1 MILIDKIPIGI
12 IPFSIIPFG
21 KLRKITY
28 LCKMNSPFIYGKVVT
43 GNYFI
48 NRTQEIKRLSGNFQN
63 QLNSILI
70 SPRRWGKSSLVR
82 KTAAEVSTSYSD
94 IRFCFLDLFRIR
106 TEEEFYKRY
115 ATEIIKSTSGKL
127 DEWIESTK
135 NFLGRLS
142 PSFSFGTDP
151 ANDFKLS
158 FGVSSN
164 ELDVEEILNLPE
176 KIATKKNIQIIVC
189 IDEFQNIGNYKES
202 LEFQKLL
209 RSVWQYHQNTSYCL
223 YGSKRHMMMELFEKQ
238 SMPFY
243 KFGDVLFLQKITKQ
257 HFIEFITRSFSKT
270 DKYIDKVLSKNLIE
284 RVDTHPY
291 FVQQLA
297 HIVWVNTSGNVT
309 EYILEESV
317 NELIDQN
324 SILYQQIVNELSNT
338 QLNFLI
344 ALSKGEI
351 VFNSA
356 EVIHKYALG
365 TSGNVTKIKKA
376 LLKKE
381 IIDISNGSIS
391 FLDPALRLW
400 LLKIFL

>member
-1 MILIDKIPIGI
+1 MK
-12 IPFSIIPFG
+12 
-21 KLRKITY
+21 
-28 LCKMNSPFIYGKVVT
+28 SPFIFGKVVT
-43 GNYFI
+43 GNHFI

-63 QLNSILI
+63 HINSILI

-82 KTAAEVSTSYSD
+82 KTATVVNTSNSN

-106 TEEEFYKRY
+106 TEDEFYKRY

-127 DEWIESTK
+127 DEWIENVK
-135 NFLGRLS
+135 YFMGRLS

-158 FGVSSN
+158 FGVSSH
-164 ELDVEEILNLPE
+164 ELDVEEILDLPE
-176 KIATKKNIQIIVC
+176 KIAKKKNIHIIVC

-243 KFGDVLFLQKITKQ
+243 KFGDVLFLQKIKKQ
-257 HFIEFITRSFSKT
+257 HFINFITRSFSKT
-270 DKYIDKVLSKNLIE
+270 GKSIDKMVSANLIE

-297 HIVWVNTSGNVT
+297 HIIWVNTSDKVT
-309 EYILEESV
+309 EDILEESV

-324 SILYQQIVNELSNT
+324 TILYQQIVNELSNT
-338 QLNFLI
+338 QINFLI

-365 TSGNVTKIKKA
+365 TSGNVTKIKKV
-376 LLKKE
+376 LINKE

-391 FLDPALRLW
+391 FLDPVFRLW
-400 LLKIFL
+400 FLKIF